1 MATAAPLAGLSQGAG
16 DSGAPGNSGSTVLSG
31 PKGQRG
37 EPCQAMAFLANV
49 SLSILKLAGER
60 VAFKPP

>member
-1 MATAAPLAGLSQGAG
+1 MAR
-16 DSGAPGNSGSTVLSG
+16 GNSGSTVLSG

-37 EPCQAMAFLANV
+37 ESRQATAFLANV

-60 VAFKPP
+60 VAFRPP